1 MGLIYK
7 RTSPSGKYYIGKTT
21 VPENVRWNSHVSE
34 AINENNDN
42 CHLLNAAI
50 RKYGSDAFSVEIL
63 EDNISEENLAE
74 REQYYIEKYHAYFLD
89 APYMG
94 YNMTRGGEGVLKYS
108 NAEIKAAWDKGLS
121 ILQIAD
127 AIGCSRPIVRFRLRD
142 MGITEEEFNKRMREC
157 SSNRQSEFELYKEDV
172 ILLYN
177 LNYTTPQIAQKLNRS
192 PTTIRKYLKKLGI
205 EINQKTAAKRVY
217 KPVVQLDDNYELIG
231 EYESITSAANAVH
244 PNNIISAKTMISQS
258 AIHKKHKACGYHWRF
273 KSDYEEGN
281 I

>member
-7 RTSPSGKYYIGKTT
+7 RTSPSGKYYIGKT
-21 VPENVRWNSHVSE
+21 VAPENVRWNSHVSE
-34 AINENNDN
+34 ALNERNDN

-63 EDNISEENLAE
+63 EDNIPEEILAE
-74 REQYYIEKYHAYFLD
+74 RERYYIEKYHAYFLD

-108 NAEIKAAWDKGLS
+108 NVEIKAAWDKGLS

-127 AIGCSRPIVRFRLRD
+127 NVGCSRPIVRFRLRD
-142 MGITEEEFNKRMREC
+142 MGVTEEEFNKRAREC
-157 SSNRQSEFELYKEDV
+157 SSSRQSEFELYKEDV

-177 LNYTTPQIAQKLNRS
+177 LNYTATQIAQKLNRS

-205 EINQKTAAKRVY
+205 KIDQKTAARRTY
-217 KPVVQLDDNYELIG
+217 KPVVQLDDNYELIE
-231 EYESITSAANAVH
+231 EYESITSAANIMH
-244 PNNIISAKTMISQS
+244 PNNITSAKTMISQS
-258 AIHKKHKACGYHWRF
+258 AIHKKYKAYGYHWRF

-281 I
+281 V

>member
-1 MGLIYK
+1 
-7 RTSPSGKYYIGKTT
+7 
-21 VPENVRWNSHVSE
+21 
-34 AINENNDN
+34 
-42 CHLLNAAI
+42 
-50 RKYGSDAFSVEIL
+50 
-63 EDNISEENLAE
+63 
-74 REQYYIEKYHAYFLD
+74 
-89 APYMG
+89 MG

-127 AIGCSRPIVRFRLRD
+127 AVGCSRPIVRFRLRD

-205 EINQKTAAKRVY
+205 EINQKIAAKRVY